1 LSDEEKIKELIERI
15 QRLSKKGQEV
25 DARMKKVE
33 QTLLDK
39 KIRK

>member
-1 LSDEEKIKELIERI
+1 MSDEAKIKELIERI
-15 QRLSKKGQEV
+15 QRLAKKGQEV